1 MVTAAAM
8 VCPAIENLCK
18 TYRLPDGCSIFTAE
32 AYAIRQV
39 LVTIYIFKDTTPENI
54 VVFSDSLSCLEAIKH
69 YQIKNPF
76 ICEILNLLH
85 QLSSEF
91 NKNIHL
97 CWIPSHVDIKGNETA
112 GLAAKSG
119 LNLSPDQITPIKI
132 PHTDLKSL
140 VAKSCTDLW
149 QRYWNEQCSDLK
161 NLHPVLPYRPTYTG
175 LTQHEEW
182 VYTRLHIGHTRR
194 AHGYR
199 LERPVPAQPFC
210 DLCNRE
216 LTIEHILINCS
227 SYDEQRAQ
235 SFEHCDSL
243 AELFEKTPARI
254 ICGFIRDIGLFYDIL
269 LVM

>member
-1 MVTAAAM
+1 MAVVFSLQKRM
-8 VCPAIENLCK
+8 P
-18 TYRLPDGCSIFTAE
+18 
-32 AYAIRQV
+32 YAKYWSP
-39 LVTIYIFKDTTPENI
+39 YIFKDTTPENI

-85 QLSSEF
+85 QLSLEF

-97 CWIPSHVDIKGNETA
+97 CWIPSHVDIKGNEA
-112 GLAAKSG
+112 ADLAAKSG

-175 LTQHEEW
+175 LTQHEAW
-182 VYTRLHIGHTRR
+182 VYYAIAHHRSYAPHTWVSPG
-194 AHGYR
+194 APSTSPTF
-199 LERPVPAQPFC
+199 L
-210 DLCNRE
+210 
-216 LTIEHILINCS
+216 
-227 SYDEQRAQ
+227 
-235 SFEHCDSL
+235 
-243 AELFEKTPARI
+243 
-254 ICGFIRDIGLFYDIL
+254 
-269 LVM
+269 